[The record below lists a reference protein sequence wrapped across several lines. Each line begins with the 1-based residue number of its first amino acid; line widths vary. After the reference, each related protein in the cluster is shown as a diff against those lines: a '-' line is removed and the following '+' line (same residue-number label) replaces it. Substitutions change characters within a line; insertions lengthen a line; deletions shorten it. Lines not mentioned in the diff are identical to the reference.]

1 MIGDDFA
8 SVVDG
13 CGSGTLRLKKS
24 NLQHKTP
31 RSAHWIDLQGFC
43 SGSGQQASRMF
54 FGGGRR
60 GERGLVRRPGDIAL
74 LDSLSV
80 WLVEDSDDKFLG
92 LSPLEPRIKA

>member
-43 SGSGQQASRMF
+43 SGSGQQDVF
-54 FGGGRR
+54 WGREAG
-60 GERGLVRRPGDIAL
+60 GERFSSTTRGYRLAGLALGLVDGGFR
-74 LDSLSV
+74 
-80 WLVEDSDDKFLG
+80 
-92 LSPLEPRIKA
+92 